1 MLRLAT
7 GRDGRASA
15 QIARLLPG
23 AATVTH
29 VVVGRAAPDGFDPR
43 LVAEIDGS
51 VSASGV
57 RAGFEAGVPVVLEV
71 RAWGNDAHGGL
82 AGMAAWGAL
91 ARALVDASGSVPLIA
106 VVDGPCVGGAAL
118 VLGLVDVVIVT
129 ERARAHLTSPKAAER
144 LPGVEVD
151 RARFG
156 RPGALGG
163 EVGAAHLVA
172 ADREDALAVAADLL
186 DLLPPNAHE
195 LSPRRPGTDPATRQC
210 PIAAA
215 AVPRDGHLP
224 YDVRAVLRD
233 VVDDGDLL
241 ELHAHFA
248 PSVVVGLAR
257 LDGWPVGLVAN
268 QPDVLAGALDIASSQ
283 KAARF
288 VRFCDAFNLPII
300 TFVDTPGFRPG
311 RDQEWRGMIRHGAQ
325 LAFAYA
331 EATVPRCCV
340 ILRKAYGGAYIVMDA
355 KSMGNDHCVA
365 WPSAEVAVMGAAG
378 AVEILHRRALDAL
391 DPESRDAAHDR
402 LLADYEATYLTP
414 RLALARGAIDEVIQP
429 GATRAVLAGALA
441 ALPAKRERVPHRR
454 HANTPL

>member
-1 MLRLAT
+1 
-7 GRDGRASA
+7 
-15 QIARLLPG
+15 
-23 AATVTH
+23 
-29 VVVGRAAPDGFDPR
+29 
-43 LVAEIDGS
+43 
-51 VSASGV
+51 
-57 RAGFEAGVPVVLEV
+57 
-71 RAWGNDAHGGL
+71 
-82 AGMAAWGAL
+82 
-91 ARALVDASGSVPLIA
+91 
-106 VVDGPCVGGAAL
+106 
-118 VLGLVDVVIVT
+118 
-129 ERARAHLTSPKAAER
+129 
-144 LPGVEVD
+144 
-151 RARFG
+151 
-156 RPGALGG
+156 
-163 EVGAAHLVA
+163 
-172 ADREDALAVAADLL
+172 
-186 DLLPPNAHE
+186 
-195 LSPRRPGTDPATRQC
+195 
-210 PIAAA
+210 
-215 AVPRDGHLP
+215 VPRDGHLP

-378 AVEILHRRALDAL
+378 AVEILHRRALDTL